1 MVPGDPNAPTA
12 RGTETDHA
20 LTRIKVD
27 YYGDSETGSSCWATS
42 FSADTRPGLSDLQTA
57 LEKRT
62 HRPRPPP
69 RSALQKCIRTNG
81 LPSLKLAG
89 VSVDARQ
96 QETESPPVADFPSG
110 RFPLRGSL
118 SALQPEA
125 PTRGFEPNCGACF
138 GQRLLS
144 SVIPQKPACRF
155 ATTTASRERSPTC
168 NLFPCVDDK
177 GFLLVQ
183 DAASAALHTF
193 QPTPPRLANP
203 AIGSNFSPPNSAS
216 HPLHPPASTARSARL
231 HYPRQSQRGNLQPSL
246 ARPKRTAQGSQPRRP
261 TRADVLAWDS
271 DWGLGGRQGKAG
283 GSHSPVGRQTRSP
296 RPTFH
301 PADRQPALFTMRAC
315 EMSAGFRR

>member
-1 MVPGDPNAPTA
+1 MPGNRKQEKPA
-12 RGTETDHA
+12 RCGFPF
-20 LTRIKVD
+20 
-27 YYGDSETGSSCWATS
+27 WS
-42 FSADTRPGLSDLQTA
+42 FP
-57 LEKRT
+57 
-62 HRPRPPP
+62 
-69 RSALQKCIRTNG
+69 
-81 LPSLKLAG
+81 
-89 VSVDARQ
+89 
-96 QETESPPVADFPSG
+96 PSG
-110 RFPLRGSL
+110 IAVG
-118 SALQPEA
+118 LQPEA

-231 HYPRQSQRGNLQPSL
+231 HYPRQSQMGNLQPSL

-261 TRADVLAWDS
+261 TRADVLAWDL
-271 DWGLGGRQGKAG
+271 DWDWVEGRGKGRRVA
-283 GSHSPVGRQTRSP
+283 HSPVGRQTCSP

-301 PADRQPALFTMRAC
+301 PADRQPAPLAMRA
-315 EMSAGFRR
+315 R